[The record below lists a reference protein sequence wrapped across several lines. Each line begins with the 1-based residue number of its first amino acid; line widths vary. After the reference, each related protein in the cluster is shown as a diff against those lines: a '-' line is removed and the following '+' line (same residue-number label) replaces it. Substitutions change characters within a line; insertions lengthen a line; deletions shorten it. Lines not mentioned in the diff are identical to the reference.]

1 MGILGKIIFPVL
13 IIVSAVQAGAGAE
26 RRSREQKR
34 KKKARRNKK
43 LKAPENK
50 VSTTVVKKRKNG
62 ERLEDEDGG
71 EEERPSREQLSLA
84 SDSVNE
90 RTKSLGSERKKIEK
104 KKSSDTHGTHS
115 VASMRRRRERGG
127 CPDRG
132 EGLFPDL
139 TTGCQEFYMCHHGH
153 RMGQFTC
160 PGGTL
165 FSSQHETCDWK
176 GKVLCNK
183 P

>member
-1 MGILGKIIFPVL
+1 M
-13 IIVSAVQAGAGAE
+13 STVQAGAGAE

-90 RTKSLGSERKKIEK
+90 RAKSLGSERKKIEK

-127 CPDRG
+127 CPDRSPINNINA
-132 EGLFPDL
+132 LVWCACSF
-139 TTGCQEFYMCHHGH
+139 
-153 RMGQFTC
+153 
-160 PGGTL
+160 
-165 FSSQHETCDWK
+165 
-176 GKVLCNK
+176 
-183 P
+183 

>member
-1 MGILGKIIFPVL
+1 MSL
-13 IIVSAVQAGAGAE
+13 VQAAAGAE

-50 VSTTVVKKRKNG
+50 VSTVVKKRKNG

-90 RTKSLGSERKKIEK
+90 RAKSLGSERKKIEK

-127 CPDRG
+127 CPDR
-132 EGLFPDL
+132 
-139 TTGCQEFYMCHHGH
+139 
-153 RMGQFTC
+153 
-160 PGGTL
+160 
-165 FSSQHETCDWK
+165 
-176 GKVLCNK
+176 
-183 P
+183 

>member
-1 MGILGKIIFPVL
+1 MVGRKQEWELRENKQQLTQRMEELRERENQVTLILILIYLLILILGKIIFPVL

-50 VSTTVVKKRKNG
+50 VSTAVGKKRKNG
-62 ERLEDEDGG
+62 ERVEDEDGG

-90 RTKSLGSERKKIEK
+90 RAKSLGSERKKIEK

-127 CPDRG
+127 CPDR
-132 EGLFPDL
+132 
-139 TTGCQEFYMCHHGH
+139 
-153 RMGQFTC
+153 
-160 PGGTL
+160 
-165 FSSQHETCDWK
+165 
-176 GKVLCNK
+176 
-183 P
+183 

>member
-1 MGILGKIIFPVL
+1 M
-13 IIVSAVQAGAGAE
+13 STVQAGAGAE

-50 VSTTVVKKRKNG
+50 VSTAVVKKRKNG
-62 ERLEDEDGG
+62 EDEDGG

-90 RTKSLGSERKKIEK
+90 RTMSLGSERKKIEK

-127 CPDRG
+127 CPDR
-132 EGLFPDL
+132 
-139 TTGCQEFYMCHHGH
+139 
-153 RMGQFTC
+153 
-160 PGGTL
+160 
-165 FSSQHETCDWK
+165 
-176 GKVLCNK
+176 
-183 P
+183 

>member
-1 MGILGKIIFPVL
+1 MVGRKQEWELTEDKQQLTQRMEELREKEYQVTLILILIYIFILILGKIIFPVL
-13 IIVSAVQAGAGAE
+13 IIVQAGAGAE
-26 RRSREQKR
+26 NARSSREQKR

-50 VSTTVVKKRKNG
+50 VSTAVVKKRKNG

-90 RTKSLGSERKKIEK
+90 RAKSLGSERKKIEK

-127 CPDRG
+127 CPDR
-132 EGLFPDL
+132 
-139 TTGCQEFYMCHHGH
+139 
-153 RMGQFTC
+153 
-160 PGGTL
+160 
-165 FSSQHETCDWK
+165 
-176 GKVLCNK
+176 
-183 P
+183 